1 MDLKPK
7 DLADMKWLKE
17 ECLECDCFRVDG
29 CDQCEYCDPITQ
41 ECSSINWPLGQ
52 CPEEECVLVRLERK
66 FCLARDKAEALEE
79 QERLKVGQR
88 AIHLLREVIPAVGEP
103 GCWWCPGCEMWLPFS
118 RVTEDNRCD
127 ECATFLAFHNGDWAE
142 RVRAVLA
149 DYDKAVGRDA

>member
-17 ECLECDCFRVDG
+17 ECLECDCFKVDG
-29 CDQCEYCDPITQ
+29 CDECEHCDPITK
-41 ECSSINWPLGQ
+41 ECSSINWPRGQ

-66 FCLARDKAEALEE
+66 LCLARDKE

-88 AIHLLREVIPAVGEP
+88 AIYLLREVIPAVGEP
-103 GCWWCPGCEMWLPFS
+103 GCWWCPGCAMWLPGS
-118 RVTEDNRCD
+118 RVTHSECCD
-127 ECATFLAFHNGDWAE
+127 ECGAYLAFHNGDWAE

-149 DYDKAVGRDA
+149 DYDKVVNPDGQA